1 MEIIQHRN
9 FALFSPLHVGHYG
22 QLGSGSYRQQLGRD
36 LKYFLKE
43 QKKSLSDYSGLLAL
57 FDNEEFFGDEFDA
70 ALWRELSFLEDSS
83 PFNIVDAVADTVN
96 NGFRFYFLGVEFFVS
111 RQCPVYSC
119 HSVTLSKPA
128 LVFKLVCQLEI
139 NSDVSIIKY
148 NLPIHQ

>member
-1 MEIIQHRN
+1 MEIIQQKN
-9 FALFSPLHVGHYG
+9 SALFSPLHVGHYG
-22 QLGSGSYRQQLGRD
+22 QLGSGSCRQQLGRD
-36 LKYFLKE
+36 LLYFLKE
-43 QKKSLSDYSGLLAL
+43 QKKSLSAYSGLLAL

-83 PFNIVDAVADTVN
+83 PFNIVDAIADPIN
-96 NGFRFYFLGVEFFVS
+96 DGFRFYFLGVEFFVS

-128 LVFKLVCQLEI
+128 LVFKLMNQLEMA
-139 NSDVSIIKY
+139 SDISVVKY

>member
-9 FALFSPLHVGHYG
+9 SALFSPLHVGHYG
-22 QLGSGSYRQQLGRD
+22 QLGSGGYRQQLGRD
-36 LKYFLKE
+36 LLYFLKE
-43 QKKSLSDYSGLLAL
+43 QKKLLSAYSGLLAL

-96 NGFRFYFLGVEFFVS
+96 DGFRFYFLGVEFFVS

-128 LVFKLVCQLEI
+128 LVFKLMSQLES
-139 NSDVSIIKY
+139 NSDVSIVKY